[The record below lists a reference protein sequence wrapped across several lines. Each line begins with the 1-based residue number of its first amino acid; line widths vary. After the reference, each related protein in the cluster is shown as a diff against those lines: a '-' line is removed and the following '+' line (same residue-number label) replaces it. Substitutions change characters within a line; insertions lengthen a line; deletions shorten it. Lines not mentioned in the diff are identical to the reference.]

1 MEVPRL
7 GVQLELLLP
16 PYTTATATPTWDLSL
31 VFHLQHSSLQ
41 CQILNPLREARDRT
55 YVLMDTSQIA
65 PHPRWMPL
73 ITWSSQAK
81 DQIRAEDLSTSC
93 GNARS
98 PTHCAGLG
106 IKPVSW
112 YSLGAA
118 ALLVVSS
125 GWNPLLTG
133 SPSWASRIGRAKAFC
148 AQAPAMPPEPARP
161 LSAEAPLHRLPKT
174 SFWELHPPKGNSLRA
189 ANHRPNAPRIR
200 KAKQAVFTPGPN
212 AAWLRIPALA

>member
-112 YSLGAA
+112 CSQDAAGPVAPQWELLGGSSYGNLKYFLHRR
-118 ALLVVSS
+118 LL
-125 GWNPLLTG
+125 
-133 SPSWASRIGRAKAFC
+133 ASTVLSTQGG
-148 AQAPAMPPEPARP
+148 ELWTP
-161 LSAEAPLHRLPKT
+161 LSVQLSLLWITCPADSSCLVRLGLNLSLSVGRLPNFPWIP
-174 SFWELHPPKGNSLRA
+174 SPCA
-189 ANHRPNAPRIR
+189 ASWKPS
-200 KAKQAVFTPGPN
+200 KQ
-212 AAWLRIPALA
+212 